1 MAVRQGGQGTEGGD
15 RMTEPQ
21 FRNKVVW
28 FSFFFSLLVVWVH
41 SYNAQMFL
49 GICGETAEVY
59 LTEHWIGDRFGQI
72 AVPGFFMISGY
83 LFYRDFDWNLL
94 AGKWKRRISSVL
106 VPYILWNFLYYMG
119 YVVGSRLT
127 GISTIVGKG
136 VVPFSLPALTDAVIN
151 YTYNYVF
158 WYLCQ
163 LIMLILLTPLLYPV
177 LKCLWSRILLFAILW
192 YAVWKNID
200 LIPLNSDALIYYA
213 FAGSLALD
221 RQRKKNQKNQKNQKN
236 GQKREPFVPIPER
249 SWNIRRGL
257 VGVLFLFWGIWFYGF
272 GLRTAFIPGFV
283 ISRLFAVSGLW
294 LMVPGEWLPPAYP
307 FMHCNFFLYATHFAV
322 VRFINKASALIL
334 PASRWTPLVLYLI
347 MPVIVLAICGTASWI
362 LKHFSPLL
370 WRMLNGGR

>member
-1 MAVRQGGQGTEGGD
+1 
-15 RMTEPQ
+15 MTEQQ

-49 GICGETAEVY
+49 GICGETAQVY

-94 AGKWKRRISSVL
+94 IGKWKRRISSVL

-119 YVVGSRLT
+119 YVVGSRMT
-127 GISTIVGKG
+127 KVSAIVGKG
-136 VVPFSLPALTDAVIN
+136 VVPFSLPALVDAVMN

-158 WYLCQ
+158 WYLYQ
-163 LIMLILLTPLLYPV
+163 LIMLIMLAPLLYPV
-177 LKCLWSRILLFAILW
+177 LKHLWSRILLFAVLW

-213 FAGSLALD
+213 FTASLAID
-221 RQRKKNQKNQKNQKN
+221 RKRKKES
-236 GQKREPFVPIPER
+236 GFVPIPER

-283 ISRLFAVSGLW
+283 ISRMAAVSGLW
-294 LMVPGEWLPPAYP
+294 MMVPGEWLPEAYP
-307 FMHCNFFLYATHFAV
+307 FMRCNFFLYATHFAV
-322 VRFINKASALIL
+322 VRFINKTAAIVL
-334 PASRWTPLVLYLI
+334 PANKWTPLVLYLS
-347 MPVIVLAICGTASWI
+347 MPVMVLLICGAASYV
-362 LKHFSPLL
+362 LKKFSPVL